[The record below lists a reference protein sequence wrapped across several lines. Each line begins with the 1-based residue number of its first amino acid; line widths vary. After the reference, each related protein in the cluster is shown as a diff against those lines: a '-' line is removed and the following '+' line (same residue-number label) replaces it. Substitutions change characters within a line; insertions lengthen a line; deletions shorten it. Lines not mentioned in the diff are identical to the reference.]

1 LLAASEVDVIKFLQ
15 RMENAQ
21 RSRLLQG
28 NASLN
33 RGSDSIARSHQVAA
47 ETDHV
52 ADEIVSELGVQR
64 ESLLRT
70 QDRVIFMMVIIR
82 FLFMAAL
89 RSRCGHYMFALWFL
103 IISSIFL
110 SFLA

>member
-1 LLAASEVDVIKFLQ
+1 
-15 RMENAQ
+15 MENAQ

-28 NASLN
+28 TASLN

-52 ADEIVSELGVQR
+52 ADEIVTELGTQR

-70 QDRVIFMMVIIR
+70 QNRVIFMIIVYDS
-82 FLFMAAL
+82 F
-89 RSRCGHYMFALWFL
+89 FAYFC
-103 IISSIFL
+103 FH
-110 SFLA
+110 